1 MTKSQLL
8 DQQIYLLSIVWTVT
22 NNKNELWK
30 TVRLTTFQKPTI
42 QCFNINPFDPCLFL
56 YSCCVIRATF
66 VGPWNEKVQTKQ
78 KKQTNGNKAILLV
91 YRADTNARGL
101 WFVKR
106 TLGCKNVTPESFL
119 EINPILRFDVILQH
133 DWPMEQCLL
142 HIRVFFGGKTKS
154 PCFNLF
160 IHCLIK

>member
-1 MTKSQLL
+1 MTKSQHLP
-8 DQQIYLLSIVWTVT
+8 QQTYFLSIVWTVT

-30 TVRLTTFQKPTI
+30 NVRLTIFQKPTI
-42 QCFNINPFDPCLFL
+42 RCDKSIRLILACFCI
-56 YSCCVIRATF
+56 CCVIRATF
-66 VGPWNEKVQTKQ
+66 VWPWNEKVQTKQ
-78 KKQTNGNKAILLV
+78 KKQTNGNRAILLV

-106 TLGCKNVTPESFL
+106 TPGCKNFMPESFL
-119 EINPILRFDVILQH
+119 KINPILRFDAILQH